1 MSKKILISLSILILV
16 VSCGAPKQS
25 ATPSGQ
31 SESKGAKD
39 TIEIAVIPKSFSH
52 QFWLTVKAGAET
64 AGKELGVKIIWQGT
78 AKETEVE
85 QQINIVQDM
94 INRKVKAIVLAAS
107 DANALVGIV
116 ENAVN
121 RGIPVVT
128 IDSGVNSD
136 KPISFVAT
144 DNILG
149 AKIAADTLAK
159 LIGEEGEVGLIPF
172 VPGAATS
179 EMRERGFKE
188 GISAYP
194 KIKLVSVLYSDSNV
208 AKAMDVTNDMLTAFP
223 NLKGIFAANES
234 SAVGCAQ
241 AIKSKGKAGQIKVV
255 AFDAAEEEIQALKE
269 GVIQALIVQ
278 NPFKMGYLGVK
289 TAYDAIQGK
298 PVEKRIDTGVTVV
311 TLENINDPEIQKIL
325 YPIPENV
332 K

>member
-1 MSKKILISLSILILV
+1 MIKKMLILFAISTVLISCGKSGTTTQS
-16 VSCGAPKQS
+16 VSTEP
-25 ATPSGQ
+25 
-31 SESKGAKD
+31 AKK

-52 QFWLTVKAGAET
+52 QFWLTVKAGAEQ

-94 INRKVKAIVLAAS
+94 INRGVSAIVLAAS
-107 DANALVGIV
+107 DANALIGIV
-116 ENAVN
+116 ESAVN
-121 RGIPVVT
+121 KGIPIVT

-144 DNILG
+144 DNIAG
-149 AKIAADTLAK
+149 AKIAAETLAK

-172 VPGAATS
+172 VAGAATS
-179 EMRERGFKE
+179 EMREKGFKE
-188 GISAYP
+188 GIAAYP

-208 AKAMDVTNDMLTAFP
+208 AKAMDVTNDMLTSFP
-223 NLKGIFAANES
+223 DIKGIFAANES

-241 AIKSKGKAGQIKVV
+241 AIRSKGKVGQVKVV
-255 AFDAAEEEIQALKE
+255 AFDAAEEEIQALKD

-278 NPFKMGYLGVK
+278 NPFNMGYLGVK
-289 TAYDAIQGK
+289 CAYDAIQGK

-311 TLENINDPEIQKIL
+311 TLENLNDPEIQKIIK
-325 YPIPENV
+325 PI
-332 K
+332 

>member
-1 MSKKILISLSILILV
+1 MIKKLLSSLFIVAIL
-16 VSCGAPKQS
+16 VSCGGSQKQS
-25 ATPSGQ
+25 GTPTPGGK
-31 SESKGAKD
+31 ESKES
-39 TIEIAVIPKSFSH
+39 IEIAVIPKSFSH
-52 QFWLTVKAGAET
+52 QFWLTVKAGAED

-116 ENAVN
+116 ENAIN
-121 RGIPVVT
+121 KGIPVVT

-172 VPGAATS
+172 VSGAATS

-194 KIKLVSVLYSDSNV
+194 KIKLVSVQYSDSNV

-241 AIKSKGKAGQIKVV
+241 AVKSKGKAGQVKIV

-278 NPFKMGYLGVK
+278 NPYKMGYLGVK

-311 TLENINDPEIQKIL
+311 TMENINDPEIQKVL
-325 YPIPENV
+325 YPTSS

>member
-1 MSKKILISLSILILV
+1 MVKKMLILFAISTVLIS
-16 VSCGAPKQS
+16 CGKSGTTTQS
-25 ATPSGQ
+25 ASTEP
-31 SESKGAKD
+31 AKK

-52 QFWLTVKAGAET
+52 QFWLTVKAGAEQ

-94 INRKVKAIVLAAS
+94 INRGVSAIVLAAS
-107 DANALVGIV
+107 DANALIGIV
-116 ENAVN
+116 ESAVN
-121 RGIPVVT
+121 KGIPIVT

-144 DNILG
+144 DNIAG
-149 AKIAADTLAK
+149 AKIAAETLAK

-172 VPGAATS
+172 VAGAATS
-179 EMRERGFKE
+179 EMREKGFKE

-208 AKAMDVTNDMLTAFP
+208 AKAMDVTNDMLTSFP
-223 NLKGIFAANES
+223 DIKGIFAANES

-241 AIKSKGKAGQIKVV
+241 AIRSKGKVGQVKVV
-255 AFDAAEEEIQALKE
+255 AFDAAEEEIQALKD

-278 NPFKMGYLGVK
+278 NPFNMGYLGVK
-289 TAYDAIQGK
+289 CAYDAIQGK

-311 TLENINDPEIQKIL
+311 TLENLNDPEIQKIIK
-325 YPIPENV
+325 PI
-332 K
+332 

>member
-1 MSKKILISLSILILV
+1 MRRKDFILCVGSFVLLGVLF
-16 VSCGAPKQS
+16 SCGAPQKKES
-25 ATPSGQ
+25 PASSTQ
-31 SESKGAKD
+31 SEAQK

-52 QFWLTVKAGAET
+52 QFWLTVKAGADQ
-64 AGKELGVKIIWQGT
+64 AGKEIGAKIIWQGT

-94 INRKVKAIVLAAS
+94 ISRKVSAIVLAAS
-107 DANALVGIV
+107 DANALVGVV
-116 ENAVN
+116 ENAISRN
-121 RGIPVVT
+121 IPVVT

-136 KPISFVAT
+136 KPVSFVAT

-149 AKIAADTLAK
+149 AQIAADTLAK

-188 GISAYP
+188 GIAKYP
-194 KIKLVSVLYSDSNV
+194 NIKLVSTLYSDSNV

-241 AIKSKGKAGQIKVV
+241 AVKSKGKAGQVKIV

-278 NPFKMGYLGVK
+278 NPYKMGYLGVK
-289 TAYDAIQGK
+289 CAYDAIQGK

-311 TLENINDPEIQKIL
+311 TLENLNDPEIQKIL
-325 YPIPENV
+325 NPIQ
-332 K
+332 

>member
-1 MSKKILISLSILILV
+1 MKKLLLLLSITTILISCSG
-16 VSCGAPKQS
+16 SPKQS
-25 ATPSGQ
+25 QTSPPSNT
-31 SESKGAKD
+31 SKSKE

-52 QFWLTVKAGAET
+52 QFWLTVKAGAED

-121 RGIPVVT
+121 KGIPVVT

-172 VPGAATS
+172 VSGAATS

-194 KIKLVSVLYSDSNV
+194 KIKLVSVQYSDSNV

-241 AIKSKGKAGQIKVV
+241 AVKSKGKAGQVKIV

-278 NPFKMGYLGVK
+278 NPYKMGYLGVK

-298 PVEKRIDTGVTVV
+298 PVEKRIDTGVTTV
-311 TLENINDPEIQKIL
+311 TMENINHPEIQKLL
-325 YPIPENV
+325 YPTSR

>member
-1 MSKKILISLSILILV
+1 MIKKLLLIIILSSIL
-16 VSCGAPKQS
+16 VSCGPSQKTASTQ
-25 ATPSGQ
+25 SGQ
-31 SESKGAKD
+31 K

-52 QFWLTVKAGAET
+52 QFWLTVKAGAEQ
-64 AGKELGVKIIWQGT
+64 AGKELGVKIVWQGT
-78 AKETEVE
+78 AKETEIE

-94 INRKVKAIVLAAS
+94 INRGVSAIVLAAS
-107 DANALVGIV
+107 DANALIGIV
-116 ENAVN
+116 ETAMSK
-121 RGIPVVT
+121 GIPVIT

-136 KPISFVAT
+136 KPLSFVAT
-144 DNILG
+144 DNVSG

-172 VPGAATS
+172 VAGAATS

-188 GISAYP
+188 GIANYP
-194 KIKLVSVLYSDSNV
+194 NIKLVSTLYSDSNV
-208 AKAMDVTNDMLTAFP
+208 AKAMDVTNDMLTSFP
-223 NLKGIFAANES
+223 NIKGIFAANES

-241 AIKSKGKAGQIKVV
+241 AIRSKGKAGQVKIV

-289 TAYDAIQGK
+289 SAYDAIQGK

-311 TLENINDPEIQKIL
+311 TSENLNDPEIQKL
-325 YPIPENV
+325 LTPL
-332 K
+332 

>member
-1 MSKKILISLSILILV
+1 MFKKLLLIVSISIFI
-16 VSCGAPKQS
+16 VSCGQS
-25 ATPSGQ
+25 
-31 SESKGAKD
+31 SKTTTTEPGKK

-52 QFWLTVKAGAET
+52 QFWLTVKAGAEQ

-78 AKETEVE
+78 AKETEIE

-94 INRKVKAIVLAAS
+94 INRGVSAIVLAAS

-116 ENAVN
+116 ETAINK
-121 RGIPVVT
+121 GIPVIT

-136 KPISFVAT
+136 KPLSFVAT
-144 DNILG
+144 DNVAG

-159 LIGEEGEVGLIPF
+159 LIGEEGDVGLIPF
-172 VPGAATS
+172 VAGAATS

-188 GISAYP
+188 GISKYSN
-194 KIKLVSVLYSDSNV
+194 IKLVSTLYSDSNV
-208 AKAMDVTNDMLTAFP
+208 AKAMDVTNDMLTSFP
-223 NLKGIFAANES
+223 NIKGIFAANES

-241 AIKSKGKAGQIKVV
+241 AIRSKGKVGQVKIV

-289 TAYDAIQGK
+289 SAYEAIQKK
-298 PVEKRIDTGVTVV
+298 PVEKRIDTGVAVV
-311 TLENINDPEIQKIL
+311 TLENINDPEIQKL
-325 YPIPENV
+325 LNPIQ
-332 K
+332 

>member
-1 MSKKILISLSILILV
+1 MMTKKLLLLILISTLI
-16 VSCGAPKQS
+16 VSCGPSQKTTAP
-25 ATPSGQ
+25 TPSSGN
-31 SESKGAKD
+31 KP
-39 TIEIAVIPKSFSH
+39 IEIAVIPKSFSH
-52 QFWLTVKAGAET
+52 QFWLTVKAGAEQ
-64 AGKELGVKIIWQGT
+64 AGKELGVKIVWQGT
-78 AKETEVE
+78 AKETEIE

-94 INRKVKAIVLAAS
+94 INRGVSAIVLAAS

-116 ENAVN
+116 ETAINK
-121 RGIPVVT
+121 GIPVIT

-136 KPISFVAT
+136 KPLSFVAT
-144 DNILG
+144 DNIAG

-172 VPGAATS
+172 VAGAATS

-188 GISAYP
+188 GIAQYP
-194 KIKLVSVLYSDSNV
+194 KIKLVSTLYSDSNV
-208 AKAMDVTNDMLTAFP
+208 AKAMDVTNDMLTSFP
-223 NLKGIFAANES
+223 NIKGIFAANES

-241 AIKSKGKAGQIKVV
+241 AIRSKGKAGQVKIV

-289 TAYDAIQGK
+289 CAYDAIQGK

-311 TLENINDPEIQKIL
+311 TLENINDPEIQKL
-325 YPIPENV
+325 LNPLQ
-332 K
+332 